1 MYAENIIV
9 GVKYKGSFNWYI
21 TDTELWY
28 LDYNQAGYSTDQY
41 PEERRNISVLNKNT
55 ASAFFRNIENDR
67 SSTNSIKLNFFKE
80 LSKNKAEARYN
91 YNPSLLIDF
100 DNQIFYSNYPES
112 ISFEEYI
119 PDNWT

>member
-1 MYAENIIV
+1 
-9 GVKYKGSFNWYI
+9 
-21 TDTELWY
+21 
-28 LDYNQAGYSTDQY
+28 
-41 PEERRNISVLNKNT
+41 VL
-55 ASAFFRNIENDR
+55 FFRNIENYR

-112 ISFEEYI
+112 IFFEEYI
-119 PDNWT
+119 PDNWTGYRYWEEKGTNYLIRKD